1 MILEEWL
8 RLISLGFWS
17 LTIYSI
23 NYFLG
28 CYLKDWYNLD
38 CFSNF
43 VSFNL
48 YYLVYIY
55 RWIFLISIIKYHI
68 ESKLDI
74 SYRKESKHFP
84 SKFLRLNPIMNLRIW
99 ITITGHEG
107 LTTLQNKKIIW
118 CSLSRLGFIWKDKQ
132 IQPLSNK
139 FPRNTSL
146 PVFLLDVIRR
156 EEMPGCVVVIV
167 VSVCHFPL
175 PFCHCLFP
183 LSLSFFSLRNYLDS
197 KCSSPQRNLARK
209 SSVLVQPRKR
219 LIFGDEFIRKDISHT
234 SKSLTFT
241 SSTNHLKTS
250 IWMLL
255 IRPRLVHQTSP
266 IVSRFL
272 LRVYLYFNFKD

>member
-1 MILEEWL
+1 
-8 RLISLGFWS
+8 
-17 LTIYSI
+17 
-23 NYFLG
+23 
-28 CYLKDWYNLD
+28 
-38 CFSNF
+38 
-43 VSFNL
+43 
-48 YYLVYIY
+48 
-55 RWIFLISIIKYHI
+55 
-68 ESKLDI
+68 
-74 SYRKESKHFP
+74 
-84 SKFLRLNPIMNLRIW
+84 MNLRIW

-118 CSLSRLGFIWKDKQ
+118 CFLSRCTRFIWKDKQ

-272 LRVYLYFNFKD
+272 LRVYLYFNFKRLKLMVFFQSTFLFTTYALDFETRSILS